1 MKVCTITALF
11 ALVVLVLGILLKS
24 ADASDIQ
31 GWTRDGARGGLE
43 IVVSRS
49 ASKTDLF
56 AAAELREHLHR
67 ATGVDF
73 AIVTNASAA
82 AFAFELGTDRAMSV
96 IGADRVAALRDEES
110 IYVVKDGV
118 VAIAGGGAAGLC
130 YGVYTYLERE
140 LGARW
145 FDQESDPVI
154 RKVEKLDFRPREY
167 REKPRLD
174 YRMILC
180 TGENRHPDSRDR
192 LFFFRNRSNQIANN
206 YLNCART
213 DLNGKLPVRMV
224 EVSPGCHSLFL
235 YVPPQPKAKRTGTEG
250 YRSDRDEGYFADRP
264 EWYTLNRDG
273 KRVET
278 MQLCL
283 TNPELRKKLTE
294 NILDRIGRKGGK
306 GFFDCSAQDV
316 PGELCYCTNCLAL
329 SKKYQSKGAPL
340 FDYLH
345 ELAPIVKA
353 KYPEA
358 TIHFLVYRKEQ
369 TQRPPVGMPSWPD
382 NLAAVFAPID
392 NDFAQDYAHPNNLD
406 TLEDLRNWCKL
417 VKVWTW
423 YYPFTYGGSAL
434 PRAGLRRTAVDM
446 RLAIEAGLD
455 GGYVEHDVGT
465 LEGLTFADAQ
475 TWMLLQHMR
484 NPDTDWKTL
493 RREFFEF
500 SYGAA
505 ADAMIAYSDFIE
517 DKLSGQTNR
526 LTWDGGLPWRP
537 TNEELGCYT
546 RLFDD
551 AERLVSDD
559 ANRLQRVREVRL
571 CWDVLCLVKT
581 CPDLDAVEARI
592 VDTLTKALKRRYDMP
607 GDQRPAQRR
616 GLLKTVKTRKFLASV
631 TVKPLPKEFD
641 GIPEDR
647 IFQSYPSGCLKNY
660 TDYVK
665 DDAAATGF
673 AVREPLKAGKELP
686 KPYPC
691 GFYDA
696 AGKKFILNA
705 KIPGSDFG
713 SGEYRFHK
721 IGTVP
726 MPSNNCSVWFG
737 TSWAM
742 SLKADMCYRPGSAD
756 TFDVWVSLKFEPNG
770 AVACDR
776 VVFVRNND

>member
-1 MKVCTITALF
+1 MVCAGCLALG
-11 ALVVLVLGILLKS
+11 LVCGVAGAEEGYSIVTRG
-24 ADASDIQ
+24 DASPCE
-31 GWTRDGARGGLE
+31 T
-43 IVVSRS
+43 
-49 ASKTDLF
+49 F
-56 AAAELREHLHR
+56 AAEELQTHLR
-67 ATGVDF
+67 LALGVDVP
-73 AIVTNASAA
+73 IVTRTPEDGEV
-82 AFAFELGTDRAMSV
+82 FELGTDRAKSV
-96 IGADRVAALRDEES
+96 IGEARVAALRDEES

-130 YGVYTYLERE
+130 YGVYTYLEQE

-154 RKVEKLDFRPREY
+154 RRVAKLDFRPREY
-167 REKPRLD
+167 GEKPRLD

-180 TGENRHPDSRDR
+180 AGENRHPDSRDR
-192 LFFFRNRSNQIANN
+192 LFYFRNRSNQIDNN

-213 DLNGKLPVRMV
+213 DLNGRLPVRMI

-235 YVPPQPKAKRTGTEG
+235 YLPPQPKARRTGTEG
-250 YRSDRDEGYFADRP
+250 YHSDRDEGYFADHP

-283 TNPELRKKLTE
+283 TNPGLRRKLTE
-294 NILDRIGRKGGK
+294 NILERIGRKGGK

-316 PGELCYCTNCLAL
+316 PGEFCYCPNCLAL
-329 SKKYQSKGAPL
+329 SKKYGSKGAPL

-353 KYPEA
+353 RYPEA

-369 TQRPPVGMPSWPD
+369 TQRPPVGMPPWPD

-406 TLEDLRNWCKL
+406 SLEDLKNWCRL

-423 YYPFTYGGSAL
+423 YYPFTYGGSGM
-434 PRAGLRRTAVDM
+434 PKAGLRRAAVDM

-455 GGYVEHDVGT
+455 GGYIEHDVGT
-465 LEGLTFADAQ
+465 REGLTFADAQ

-493 RREFFEF
+493 RREFFDF

-505 ADAMIAYSDFIE
+505 SDAMIAYSDFIE
-517 DKLSGQTNR
+517 AKLSGQMNF

-537 TNEELGCYT
+537 TDEELRRYT
-546 RLFDD
+546 KLFDE
-551 AERLVSDD
+551 AERLVADD
-559 ANRLQRVREVRL
+559 ADRLQRVREVRL
-571 CWDVLCLVKT
+571 CWDALCLVKS
-581 CPDLDAVEARI
+581 CPDLDAVEAR
-592 VDTLTKALKRRYDMP
+592 VNDTLTKALKRRYDMP

-616 GLLKTVKTRKFLASV
+616 GLLQTVKTRKFLASV

-660 TDYVK
+660 TEYVK
-665 DDAAATGF
+665 DAAAATGY
-673 AVREPLKAGKELP
+673 AVREPLKAGKKLP

-705 KIPGSDFG
+705 KIEEKDFG

-726 MPSNNCSVWFG
+726 MPSNNCIVWFG

-756 TFDVWVSLKFEPNG
+756 TFDVWVSLKFEPDG
-770 AVACDR
+770 TVACDR
-776 VVFVRNND
+776 VVFVRK

>member
-1 MKVCTITALF
+1 MAGKMNHAKIFVSAGCWTLGVVM
-11 ALVVLVLGILLKS
+11 LVSGAAGAAENYAIVTKL
-24 ADASDIQ
+24 DATPSE
-31 GWTRDGARGGLE
+31 A
-43 IVVSRS
+43 
-49 ASKTDLF
+49 F
-56 AAAELREHLHR
+56 AAEELQTHLR
-67 ATGVDF
+67 LALGRDVP
-73 AIVTNASAA
+73 IVTNATAA
-82 AFAFELGTDRAMSV
+82 AVFELGTDRAKDV
-96 IGADRVAALRDEES
+96 IGADRIAALQDEES
-110 IYVVKDGV
+110 VYVVKDGV

-180 TGENRHPDSRDR
+180 AGENRHPDSRDR
-192 LFFFRNRSNQIANN
+192 LFFFRNRSNQIDNN
-206 YLNCART
+206 YLNCARR
-213 DLNGKLPVRMV
+213 DMNGRLPVRMI

-250 YRSDRDEGYFADRP
+250 YRSDRDEGYFADHP

-283 TNPELRKKLTE
+283 TNPELRRKLTE

-329 SKKYQSKGAPL
+329 SKKYKSKGAPL

-345 ELAPIVKA
+345 ELAPLVKA
-353 KYPEA
+353 KHPEA

-369 TQRPPVGMPSWPD
+369 TQRPPVGMPPWPD

-406 TLEDLRNWCKL
+406 SLEDLRNWCRL
-417 VKVWTW
+417 VRVWTW
-423 YYPFTYGGSAL
+423 YYPFTYGGTAL

-465 LEGLTFADAQ
+465 VEGLTFADAQ

-505 ADAMIAYSDFIE
+505 ADAMAAYSDFIE
-517 DKLSGQTNR
+517 DKLTGQTNR

-537 TNEELGCYT
+537 TDEELRRYT
-546 RLFDD
+546 ELFDE
-551 AERLVSDD
+551 AERLVADD
-559 ANRLQRVREVRL
+559 ADRLQRVREVRL

-592 VDTLTKALKRRYDMP
+592 TDTLTKALKRRYDMP

-631 TVKPLPKEFD
+631 TVKPLPATFD
-641 GIPEDR
+641 GISEDL
-647 IFQSYPSGCLKNY
+647 IFQSYPTGCLKNY
-660 TDYVK
+660 TEYVK
-665 DDAAATGF
+665 DDAAATGY
-673 AVREPLKAGKELP
+673 AVREPLKAGKTLP
-686 KPYPC
+686 RPYPC

-696 AGKKFILNA
+696 AGKKFILNT
-705 KIPGSDFG
+705 KIEEKDFG

-721 IGTVP
+721 LGTVP

-756 TFDVWVSLKFEPNG
+756 TFDVWASLKFEPDG
-770 AVACDR
+770 TVACDR
-776 VVFVRNND
+776 VVFVRK